1 MIQLR
6 LFGALDIELDDG
18 GDLRTLIAHP
28 KRLALLAYLA
38 LRANHRP
45 VPRDSLVAVFW
56 PESDDGRARGAL
68 RNALH
73 FLRSRL
79 GRSTVRS
86 QGDRLGLDG
95 VWCDA
100 PAFEDLLE
108 RGELEE
114 ALELYRGDLLEG
126 FFLPDA
132 PEFEAWLEEER
143 GRLRRRA
150 VDACWSLVDEA
161 EGAGR
166 VALAARYARRA
177 LGLAPTDEIGAR
189 RLLTLLARSGDVTGA
204 LRAHQEFAERLERL
218 YEIEPSPETD
228 RLVSSI
234 RRGALQPDRR
244 ASRRP
249 AGAVEA
255 VTAPAATPDR
265 PAPALRPALAAA
277 QPAEGARP
285 AAAPRTMTAGADP
298 ARRDGVA
305 AVPGRHT
312 STARPVR
319 AMLRAPRVRLVGWA
333 AAAMVLVAAA
343 TAPRWLPEGAPATPD
358 PAGLATES
366 VLAVLPFDYQGS
378 GALAFLGEGVAR
390 LVSDALNGAGDL
402 RTVDRR
408 AVDSFV
414 RLRGP
419 ADGAAVALAAARRFG
434 AGYYAVGDVMEQDST
449 LHITVTLRRESET
462 RDAPGHTATVE
473 GHARDVF
480 ALADEVARRLL
491 DGMDLDGIE
500 RSAVRA
506 ASPLAALKAFLRGE
520 AAARAG
526 WFREAMDEFGQ
537 AVREDSTFAL
547 AHYGLSAAAYN
558 AGIPDVP
565 RAAADAARRH
575 SASLARSDQLFLEAW
590 ANHLD
595 ARVPE
600 AETFYRQAIAVQ
612 PTHVDGWH
620 QLGELLFHWGPT
632 MGTASE
638 AARRAFEQVLALEPG
653 DASAALHLAR
663 IVARHGDR
671 DRVRA
676 LAASA
681 GAGATAAW
689 VLEMEALEA
698 FLSDDA
704 RLKDATYD
712 AVVAAHDRVG
722 TAILVSVA
730 TNTADLDAAA
740 ELARELLTPTRGA
753 GERAVARALLVRIEV
768 ARGRLSAARAEVD
781 RSPELPEATRRE
793 LAAAL
798 ELLPFLPADA
808 SRRTCTATTLAD
820 ASHDRPLPPQ
830 SDPVWMGSSAYP
842 PLRWNGMTREHR
854 LFLLGLCRARAG
866 DLAAAR
872 TTAARLEAMALADD
886 AATYPALIRATA
898 ELEAGD
904 PAAALAALG
913 PPRRPPGERL
923 ESLRDFARPLERW
936 LRAEALAG
944 TGRSLEALRWFATFP
959 GDRGV
964 DLWYAPHARLRR
976 AELHEQMGDAE
987 AARALYATF
996 LEQMRGG
1003 ESYLREDIE
1012 RAGDGLRR
1020 LRVTP

>member
-6 LFGALDIELDDG
+6 LFGALDIGLDDG

-45 VPRDSLVAVFW
+45 VPRDSLLAVFW
-56 PESDDGRARGAL
+56 PESDEGRARGAL

-79 GRSTVRS
+79 GRSAVRS

-204 LRAHQEFAERLERL
+204 LRAHEEFAERLERL

-234 RRGALQPDRR
+234 RRGALQPDRHAAR
-244 ASRRP
+244 LP
-249 AGAVEA
+249 GGAREA
-255 VTAPAATPDR
+255 VGAPTATPDR
-265 PAPALRPALAAA
+265 PAAPALRPGDADAKPA
-277 QPAEGARP
+277 QGAV
-285 AAAPRTMTAGADP
+285 AAAPPPALTAGA
-298 ARRDGVA
+298 GVA
-305 AVPGRHT
+305 RGERVAPVHAV
-312 STARPVR
+312 
-319 AMLRAPRVRLVGWA
+319 LRAPPVRLVGWA
-333 AAAMVLVAAA
+333 AAAMVLVAAG
-343 TAPRWLPEGAPATPD
+343 TAPRWLPEGAPAAPE

-366 VLAVLPFDYQGS
+366 VLAVMPFAYEGS

-419 ADGAAVALAAARRFG
+419 GDGATVALAAARRFG
-434 AGYYAVGDVMEQDST
+434 AGYYVVGDVMEQDST
-449 LHITVTLRRESET
+449 LHLTVTLRRSGEA

-491 DGMDLDGIE
+491 DGMDHDGIE

-506 ASPLAALKAFLRGE
+506 SSPLAALKAFLRGE

-565 RAAADAARRH
+565 RAAAEAARRH
-575 SASLARSDQLFLEAW
+575 SANLARSDQLFLEAW

-663 IVARHGDR
+663 IVARQGDR

-698 FLSDDA
+698 LLSDDA
-704 RLKDATYD
+704 RLKAATNE

-722 TAILVSVA
+722 TAILASVA
-730 TNTADLDAAA
+730 TNTNDLDAAA
-740 ELARELLTPTRGA
+740 ELARGLLAPARGA

-768 ARGRLSAARAEVD
+768 ARGRLSVARAEAD

-793 LAAAL
+793 LMAAL

-808 SRRTCTATTLAD
+808 SRRACTSTTLAD

-842 PLRWNGMTREHR
+842 PLRWNGTTREHR

-866 DLAAAR
+866 ELAAAR
-872 TTAARLEAMALADD
+872 ATAARLESMAGADD

-898 ELEAGD
+898 DLEAGD
-904 PAAALAALG
+904 PAAALVALG
-913 PPRRPPGERL
+913 TPRRPPGERL

-944 TGRSLEALRWFATFP
+944 TGRPLEALRWFATFP

-976 AELHEQMGDAE
+976 AELHERLGDAE